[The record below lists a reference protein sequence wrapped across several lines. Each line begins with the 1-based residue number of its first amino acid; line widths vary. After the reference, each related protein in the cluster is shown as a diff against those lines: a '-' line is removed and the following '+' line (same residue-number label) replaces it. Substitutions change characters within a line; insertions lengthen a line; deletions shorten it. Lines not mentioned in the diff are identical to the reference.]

1 MTRPYARLM
10 AATKSRVEAFA
21 ERAANESDEVSR
33 SVMQQ
38 GWRLAV
44 GMLGAY
50 GPTQLVQATPVPR
63 LTQMDDAVTIALTA
77 LVSAIEDGPNEF
89 VQNARDGMRHALS
102 YTQVRFHDQIVRSFQ
117 SGMADAYRSA
127 GGFYYQRFS
136 AFTPATCIAC
146 IMLHG
151 RIYQSPDDFQDHP
164 NGFCLLVP
172 IPIGDEPLIP
182 ANTGLEWFL
191 GLSPEEQRQILGDEY
206 YQAWIE
212 GRFQLF
218 ELVKWVAAGYAVV
231 RPLQEFYDD
240 DEGR

>member
-1 MTRPYARLM
+1 
-10 AATKSRVEAFA
+10 
-21 ERAANESDEVSR
+21 
-33 SVMQQ
+33 MQQ

-136 AFTPATCIAC
+136 SFTPATCIAC

-151 RIYQSPDDFQDHP
+151 RIYQSPDDFQDHLT
-164 NGFCLLVP
+164 LLRVHAH
-172 IPIGDEPLIP
+172 PLRRRRTFP
-182 ANTGLEWFL
+182 KHRPECSWFRRRN
-191 GLSPEEQRQILGDEY
+191 RQILGTNTTRLGSKRV
-206 YQAWIE
+206 QSGSFCQW
-212 GRFQLF
+212 
-218 ELVKWVAAGYAVV
+218 
-231 RPLQEFYDD
+231 
-240 DEGR
+240 